1 MNCMLATALLA
12 LSLTAASAAS
22 PALAQAD
29 QPSQGQTDAEQ
40 RIQQGLS
47 AILEGLALFMQDIPR
62 YEVPEILPNGDIIIR
77 RLNPN
82 DAPGW
87 KEEEDQNATKPADG
101 KTI

>member
-1 MNCMLATALLA
+1 MNRMLATTMLA
-12 LSLTAASAAS
+12 LSLTAASAAT
-22 PALAQAD
+22 PALAQSD
-29 QPSQGQTDAEQ
+29 QQDQTEAEQ

-62 YEVPEILPNGDIIIR
+62 YDVPEILPNGDIIIR
-77 RLNPN
+77 RINPN

-87 KEEEDQNATKPADG
+87 KEEEDQTAPKPGDG

>member
-1 MNCMLATALLA
+1 MRHMLATTLLA

-22 PALAQAD
+22 PALAQSD
-29 QPSQGQTDAEQ
+29 QPGQGQTDAEQ

-62 YEVPEILPNGDIIIR
+62 YDVPEILPNGDIIIR

-87 KEEEDQNATKPADG
+87 KGEDDQNAPKPGDG

>member
-77 RLNPN
+77 RVNPN

-87 KEEEDQNATKPADG
+87 KEEEDQTAPKSGDG